1 MYSTRKV
8 IISRYD
14 VLSKELDLLK
24 LQGRNEVFNKDQ
36 QRFIVKNSKW
46 IIWREAST
54 SLLTIVY
61 ILLGS
66 IVLIL
71 FLCHFILA
79 D

>member
-14 VLSKELDLLK
+14 LLSKELDLLK

-46 IIWREAST
+46 IIWRETST

-71 FLCHFILA
+71 FLCHFNLA

>member
-14 VLSKELDLLK
+14 LLSKELDLLK
-24 LQGRNEVFNKDQ
+24 QQGRNEVFNQDQ

>member
-14 VLSKELDLLK
+14 LLSKELDLLK
-24 LQGRNEVFNKDQ
+24 QQGRNEVFNQDQ
-36 QRFIVKNSKW
+36 QRRIIENSKW
-46 IIWREAST
+46 VLWRETSI

-66 IVLIL
+66 IILIL
-71 FLCHFILA
+71 FLCHFNLA

>member
-14 VLSKELDLLK
+14 LLSKELDLLK

-46 IIWREAST
+46 IIWRETST